1 MNKTKSKVLSLILAS
16 AMIVSSFSSLN
27 FASAASTRE
36 TGTLKNVA
44 GLNGD
49 DELFLASSDDSSI
62 TKIKLADL
70 IGNPSIETYDREDA
84 GTADYDSYN
93 HVSGDKLVT
102 INKDGELTLKKGAS
116 GKEVI
121 NLTYK
126 VEDYDRDDKEVTVK
140 ASKEITIYSN
150 VENEVFLGE
159 ANAITGTSKDE
170 KPGDISTAAVNERY
184 LDLEAYYAVSTGSNR
199 VAEYHKAT
207 GLTTNYLSDVK
218 GTVTKAQTN
227 LVRVVKAKGTPTAT
241 ASATSGTDYRSGAIM
256 PNLAEGEDFY
266 TASVKSGTETY
277 SWTMIS
283 ETDTKAVKEVFDKN
297 VAVGALTSVVVT
309 TAAKVTDKSAP
320 QTGVDYADKATLP
333 ELGEGEA
340 YYVVSGSAANNDLAW
355 APLATNKFNAVNKKV
370 AAVALYSTT
379 KTGGTAPLEATA
391 TNVAVNGD
399 LDFAANVYYVPSVKS
414 AEYQWEKLDADDDY
428 KSAQDTKK
436 VNSSLELKG
445 DKIFSEKEVLIAGLD
460 NDEAPDATN
469 VIRLKTKFVK
479 ETSSKDAD
487 LAKTGSDTLKI
498 KLGTVTADGFDIDKS
513 TSNIKV
519 EVAKKWNADVDL
531 TTGVADASN
540 DWDIFKKNGKTYIA
554 KKDFDYEDKDTW
566 KDHKDEAE
574 SVGSYN
580 EITSDNNI
588 KVLGGSVDTL
598 SVPSSKTVTVEDG
611 TVGDIKA
618 GAVDI
623 SGGSVGTI
631 KDKAENI
638 TISEGKV
645 KAIDAKNAV
654 LSISG
659 GTVSGNVVASSIE
672 IDSDDD
678 DVATAINGN
687 VTATGNVKDAAD
699 NDEAS
704 IAIDCSSDNSVKVTG
719 TIKNEAAK
727 GTIEISGEN
736 VALGVVDGDYASS
749 VTFKDYTGTIKG
761 IAGVSEQTVSLEGES
776 KFVLTNKLVADTVDI
791 EEDSRLQVT
800 EARIGSIEGEGRF
813 AFPADK
819 LFVED
824 GIDGDTTLEITDGLV
839 AGATALQAYEGA
851 VTGSDVTGLG
861 FDLETKSANKTTDK
875 LIIKNVRFAGPKF
888 DKTDLTIAKGQSA
901 TVTVANYPDG
911 TALPSGTSIS
921 YNVDVNDDYV
931 SVTQEGNVL
940 TIKALDFNA
949 DRTVDNKGTIT
960 ASVVDA
966 DGNVLED
973 YSEATLNVNVI
984 AKPQSAVTLDTT
996 KPVALGTG
1004 AVYQYIAK
1012 SSTSAV
1018 MTAASSDTQIAT
1030 VELFNAADARGYK
1043 FQVKGIAVGTA
1054 TITTTDAN
1062 GASATLT
1069 VNVSK
1074 VNGTLKADTTSY
1086 TFAPGKA
1093 YDVKFS
1099 TTGTT
1104 AVPVVTVNGKVV
1116 SIAPRGNGV
1125 YRVTAQTAGTA
1136 YVVAKVGD
1144 THVSVKFVV
1153 ANGAASAGV
1162 KGNNVSNLK

>member
-140 ASKEITIYSN
+140 ASKQITVYSN

-159 ANAITGTSKDE
+159 ANAITGSSKDE

-199 VAEYHKAT
+199 VAEYRKAD
-207 GLTTNYLSDVK
+207 GLTANYLSDVK
-218 GTVTKAQTN
+218 GTVTKAQTA
-227 LVRVVKAKGTPTAT
+227 LERVVKSKGTPVAA

-256 PNLAEGEDFY
+256 PNLADGEDFY
-266 TASVKSGTETY
+266 VATVKTGSEKY
-277 SWTMIS
+277 SWTKVT
-283 ETDTKAVKEVFDKN
+283 ETDTKAVKEELVNNKASKAFTN
-297 VAVGALTSVVVT
+297 VVVAKEADT
-309 TAAKVTDKSAP
+309 TKT
-320 QTGVDYADKATLP
+320 AT
-333 ELGEGEA
+333 GEA
-340 YYVVSGSAANNDLAW
+340 VAKDAAMPTLTEGNKYFEVTGSVAPYTWTELKSGTD
-355 APLATNKFNAVNKKV
+355 FEAVNKKV

-379 KTGGTAPLEATA
+379 KTGGTTPSEETA
-391 TNVAVNGD
+391 TNVAADAD
-399 LDFAANVYYVPSVKS
+399 LDFATNDYYISSVKS
-414 AEYQWEKLDADDDY
+414 AEYEWNKLTAGTQY
-428 KSAQDTKK
+428 KAAQDTKK

-460 NDEAPDATN
+460 NEEAPGATN

-487 LAKTGSDTLKI
+487 LAKTGTDTLKI

-531 TTGVADASN
+531 TTGVADVSN

-580 EITSDNNI
+580 EIFSEHNI

-598 SVPSSKTVTVEDG
+598 KVPGDKTVTVEDG

-623 SGGSVGTI
+623 SGGTVGTI

-638 TISEGKV
+638 TISDGKV

-654 LSISG
+654 LSITG
-659 GTVSGNVVASSIE
+659 GSVSGNVVASSIE

-687 VTATGNVKDAAD
+687 VTATGNVKDTSD

-749 VTFKDYTGTIKG
+749 ITFKDFTGTIKG
-761 IAGVSEQTVSLEGES
+761 IAGASEQTVSLEGES
-776 KFVLTNKLVADTVDI
+776 KFALTNKLVADTVDI

-839 AGATALQAYEGA
+839 AGATALQAFEGA
-851 VTGSDVTGLG
+851 VAGSDVTGLG

-888 DKTDLTIAKGQSA
+888 DKTDLTIAKGQS
-901 TVTVANYPDG
+901 TTVAISNYPNG
-911 TALPSGTSIS
+911 TALPAGTSIA
-921 YNVDVNDDYV
+921 YDVDVNDDYV

-996 KPVALGTG
+996 KPVAIGTG

-1018 MTAASSDTQIAT
+1018 MTAASSDTQVAT

-1043 FQVKGIAVGTA
+1043 FQIKALAVGTA

-1125 YRVTAQTAGTA
+1125 YRVTAQNPGTA

-1144 THVSVKFVV
+1144 TRVSVKFVV